1 MNDGSD
7 ELGEASL
14 AKAGARIFAMTAQN
28 FVEFFWS
35 DESEVFEVIFERF
48 VGLVEPE
55 LIEVEN

>member
-1 MNDGSD
+1 MNDSSD
-7 ELGEASL
+7 ELGKTSL
-14 AKAGARIFAMTAQN
+14 AKAGARIFAMFIQN

-55 LIEVEN
+55 LIEIEN